1 MVVAPFATRLLP
13 SPGWLRRLLHLRWS
27 ESGRC
32 FVTRGGACMTPTEPG
47 IVNRVL
53 LVDDDG
59 TVREMMNQALMR
71 KGFEV
76 VTASSVPEALRH
88 IADETFDV
96 LITDLH
102 MPEAG
107 DGFTVVSAMHHS
119 QPHALTMLVSGYPDV
134 ESAMAAILLEADE
147 VLVKPFEVGR
157 LTDLIHER
165 LDNREPHQRQPKE
178 RVGAILLRCSE
189 EIIQDWLMRSKRSCE
204 LNHLELN
211 DEERTGHLPK
221 LVEDLS
227 TRLSKSSTATKD
239 GDAIFSAAAV
249 AHGKLRYQQ
258 GYTPEMLV
266 HESRIFQVTIFSTL
280 QNNMNALDFSLLLPD
295 VMTIADEMDAQLTQ
309 SMGSYMKLMKSTAA

>member
-1 MVVAPFATRLLP
+1 
-13 SPGWLRRLLHLRWS
+13 
-27 ESGRC
+27 
-32 FVTRGGACMTPTEPG
+32 MTPTEPR
-47 IVNRVL
+47 VANRVL

-59 TVREMMNQALMR
+59 AVRDMMNQALTR

-76 VTASSVPEALRH
+76 VTASSVPGALRH
-88 IADETFDV
+88 IAGETFDV

-107 DGFTVVSAMHHS
+107 DGFTVVSAMRHS

-147 VLVKPFEVGR
+147 VLVKPFEVGK

-165 LDNREPHQRQPKE
+165 LDNRKPYKQQRKPYKQQPKE
-178 RVGAILLRCSE
+178 RVGAILLRCSG
-189 EIIQDWLMRSKRSCE
+189 EIIQDWLTRTKRSCE
-204 LNHLELN
+204 LNHLRLS

-227 TRLSKSSTATKD
+227 IRLGKSSTATKNS
-239 GDAIFSAAAV
+239 DAIFSVAAV
-249 AHGKLRYQQ
+249 AHGKLRYSQ
-258 GYTPEMLV
+258 GYTAEMLV
-266 HESRIFQVTIFSTL
+266 HESRIFQVTIFGTL

-295 VMTIADEMDAQLTQ
+295 VMTIADEVDAQLTQ
-309 SMGSYMKLMKSTAA
+309 AMGSFMKLMKSTAA